1 MSCPIRAVVFDMDDT
16 LYDEMMFVR
25 SGFQSVARYLGIRFD
40 LEEQK
45 IYQIMLELLN
55 SDGRGKIFDSVLKLH
70 NIYSPRLVEEL
81 IEVYRTHTPKISLY
95 SDVVETLER
104 LRVEQ
109 LKIGIITDGLHSVQ
123 KTKVRALKLQD
134 LVDFIIYTDELGSG
148 YEKPHPAAFLRA
160 IEILN
165 CKPTNILYVG
175 NNPEKDIFG
184 ANSVGMGS
192 AHICRGDYTCNGS
205 CNARFHAKSLKSLFD
220 DVPLTLGEG

>member
-45 IYQIMLELLN
+45 IYQIMLERLN

-165 CKPTNILYVG
+165 CEPTDILYVG
-175 NNPEKDIFG
+175 NNPEKDISG
-184 ANSVGMGS
+184 ANSVGMES
-192 AHICRGDYTCNGS
+192 AHLCRGAYTCNS
-205 CNARFHAKSLKSLFD
+205 HATPVHAKSLKHYLMMSC
-220 DVPLTLGEG
+220 

>member
-1 MSCPIRAVVFDMDDT
+1 MDDT
-16 LYDEMMFVR
+16 LYNEMMFVQ
-25 SGFQSVARYLGIRFD
+25 SGFRSVAWYLGTRFD
-40 LEEQK
+40 LDEKE
-45 IYQIMLELLN
+45 IYREMLERLG

-165 CKPTNILYVG
+165 CEPTDILYVG
-175 NNPEKDIFG
+175 NNP
-184 ANSVGMGS
+184 
-192 AHICRGDYTCNGS
+192 
-205 CNARFHAKSLKSLFD
+205 
-220 DVPLTLGEG
+220 

>member
-16 LYDEMMFVR
+16 LYDETMFVR
-25 SGFQSVARYLGIRFD
+25 SGFQSVARYLGLRFD

-45 IYQIMLELLN
+45 IYQMMLERLN
-55 SDGRGKIFDSVLKLH
+55 SDGRGKIFDSVLKLY

-104 LRVEQ
+104 LRAEQ

-165 CKPTNILYVG
+165 CEPTDILYVG
-175 NNPEKDIFG
+175 NNPEKDISG
-184 ANSVGMGS
+184 ANSVGMES
-192 AHICRGDYTCNGS
+192 AHLCRGAYTCNEP
-205 CNARFHAKSLKSLFD
+205 CNARFHAKSLKALFD
-220 DVPLTLGEG
+220 DIPLTLSER